1 MAFELNLRIGRNR
14 EEKRSLPSEE
24 EKIVEVRDK
33 TARETTC
40 FGKVSRTG
48 YAVIDRV

>member
-24 EKIVEVRDK
+24 DKIVEVRDK
-33 TARETTC
+33 TARAQPVPVKSPEQAM
-40 FGKVSRTG
+40 RL
-48 YAVIDRV
+48 

>member
-33 TARETTC
+33 TAREQPCLLYTSPSPRDT
-40 FGKVSRTG
+40 R
-48 YAVIDRV
+48 

>member
-33 TARETTC
+33 QLGNNLFR
-40 FGKVSRTG
+40 
-48 YAVIDRV
+48 